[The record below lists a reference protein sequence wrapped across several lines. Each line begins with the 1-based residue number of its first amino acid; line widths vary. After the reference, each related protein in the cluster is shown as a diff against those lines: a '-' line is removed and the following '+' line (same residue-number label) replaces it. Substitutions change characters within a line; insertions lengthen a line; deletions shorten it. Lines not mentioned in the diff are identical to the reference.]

1 MHVIDGTED
10 FTGRRWP
17 GSRCNAMVN
26 TDIVSI
32 ILSTLVDRQGCY
44 LFCLSASKS

>member
-1 MHVIDGTED
+1 MQGVDGTED
-10 FTGRRWP
+10 FTGRKWP
-17 GSRCNAMVN
+17 GSRCNTMVN

-44 LFCLSASKS
+44 LLRLSTSDT